1 MLDILQGTPLWV
13 YAVYL
18 WVCWYGLK
26 ACQGSHESRR
36 SLLILP
42 VALVAWSLMSLPHS
56 ALSIGAWLGGAAL
69 GSLLAIVLFSAKDA
83 RLDDDGK
90 TLVLPGTWKILLI
103 SQLFFAVKYYLGY
116 QQAVHPLLSSTPSM
130 LVLAGMASGF
140 TVGLFCGRSTRLYRA
155 LTSLSGDEGR
165 VLP

>member
-18 WVCWYGLK
+18 WICWYGIK
-26 ACQGSHESRR
+26 ATRGSRENHR
-36 SLLILP
+36 SLVILP
-42 VALVAWSLMSLPHS
+42 VVLVIWSLLSIEHS
-56 ALSIGAWLGGAAL
+56 TLSIGCWLGGAAV
-69 GSLLAIVLFSAKDA
+69 GCLLAMAMFTAKGA
-83 RLDDDGK
+83 SLDGH

-116 QQAVHPLLSSTPSM
+116 QHAVHPLLARPAP
-130 LVLAGMASGF
+130 LLALAGGASGF
-140 TVGLFCGRSTRLYRA
+140 TVGLFCGRAIKLQRA
-155 LTSLSGDEGR
+155 LASFNRDEGI